1 MLELGHHD
9 ARRPRRQQI
18 LHDSRAPRAPPRL
31 HAGLQFDLAH
41 RVEGMFLP
49 PAPARGVVR
58 EGQGGD
64 VGEVELRDVDVFLEG
79 REGFGEEVVQGG
91 GEGGGDLG
99 LDEHVLLEGAAVRLA
114 GAGGL
119 VGRLDAG
126 FQLREE
132 ALELGDRD
140 EGFLEDGAE
149 LLVGESEGCLRL
161 LALAG
166 LHEGFQGVAVV
177 FEEIAG

>member
-1 MLELGHHD
+1 
-9 ARRPRRQQI
+9 
-18 LHDSRAPRAPPRL
+18 
-31 HAGLQFDLAH
+31 
-41 RVEGMFLP
+41 MFFP
-49 PAPARGVVR
+49 PAFPRGVVR
-58 EGQGGD
+58 EAQGRD
-64 VGEVELRDVDVFLEG
+64 VGEVEFRDVDVLLEG
-79 REGFGEEVVQGG
+79 RERFGEEVVQGG

-99 LDEHVLLEGAAVRLA
+99 FDEHVLLEGAAVHFA
-114 GAGGL
+114 NAGGL
-119 VGRLDAG
+119 VGGFDAG

-149 LLVGESEGCLRL
+149 LLIGESEGGLRL

-177 FEEIAG
+177 LEEIAG